1 MRNPK
6 EVAMRVEQRLIIAA
20 SFVLLVLLSATLPV
34 GEAQENQSRMAYAR
48 GQGTLRVGDEKFNI
62 HSVIVK
68 LIEDRKAEITL
79 VSDITI
85 FLNATWSN
93 HAESEQEFDLEV
105 TGGASPGGL
114 EGRGK
119 VILSGDGKSVTRLS
133 LKGVSRTSKRAV
145 EANFE
150 GK

>member
-1 MRNPK
+1 MRHGRK
-6 EVAMRVEQRLIIAA
+6 LSVVV
-20 SFVLLVLLSATLPV
+20 VLVMLGVTLV
-34 GEAQENQSRMAYAR
+34 GGKAQENQSRLAVSS
-48 GQGTLRVGDEKFNI
+48 GQGTLRVGEERFKIN
-62 HSVIVK
+62 SVIVK

-79 VSDITI
+79 VSDITV
-85 FLNATWSN
+85 FFNATWSN
-93 HAESEQEFDLEV
+93 GESQDEFDLEV

-119 VILSGDGKSVTRLS
+119 VFLTSDGKSVTRLS

-145 EANFE
+145 EANFT

>member
-1 MRNPK
+1 M
-6 EVAMRVEQRLIIAA
+6 QRERKVIV
-20 SFVLLVLLSATLPV
+20 VLLLVMLGATLSV
-34 GEAQENQSRMAYAR
+34 GEAQESQNRLAYAR
-48 GQGTLRVGDEKFNI
+48 GDGTLRVGEERFKIN
-62 HSVIVK
+62 SVIVK
-68 LIEDRKAEITL
+68 LMDDRKAEITI
-79 VSDITI
+79 VSDITV

-93 HAESEQEFDLEV
+93 AGSQQEVDLEV

-119 VILSGDGKSVTRLS
+119 VFLSSDGKAVTKLS
-133 LKGVSRTSKRAV
+133 LKGMSRTSKRAV

>member
-1 MRNPK
+1 MRHGRK
-6 EVAMRVEQRLIIAA
+6 LSVVV
-20 SFVLLVLLSATLPV
+20 VLVMLGVTLV
-34 GEAQENQSRMAYAR
+34 GGKAQENQSRLAVAS
-48 GQGTLRVGDEKFNI
+48 GQGILRVGEERFKIN
-62 HSVIVK
+62 SVIVK

-79 VSDITI
+79 VSDITV

-93 HAESEQEFDLEV
+93 GGSQDEFDLEV

-119 VILSGDGKSVTRLS
+119 VFLTSDGKSVTRLS

-150 GK
+150 KK